1 MNSNERKNV
10 TIVVVVV
17 VVVVVEVAEKLN
29 HIKLFSS
36 IKFSNL

>member
-1 MNSNERKNV
+1 MNSNERKNA
-10 TIVVVVV
+10 TIV